1 MNTEYL
7 PVIEVAKMDSVVKAD
22 ELANVIA
29 SAIKSGY
36 VNPLEVLVRRKLIE
50 KAFEAAF
57 DEPDVKNIVANEL
70 ALHPKEKATVLGAE
84 ISMGSRTTMEYK
96 EDPRYAQIQADLKR
110 QEELVKAATKTGANI
125 VDDDGELLAS
135 PVPTKTS
142 SYFTVKLPK

>member
-1 MNTEYL
+1 MNTEHL

-57 DEPDVKNIVANEL
+57 DEPDVKTIVANEL
-70 ALHPKEKATVLGAE
+70 SLHPKEKAVVFGAE
-84 ISMGSRTTMEYK
+84 ISMGSRTTIEYK
-96 EDPRYAQIQADLKR
+96 EDPRYAEIQAELKR
-110 QEELVKAATKTGANI
+110 QEEIVKAATKTGTN
-125 VDDDGELLAS
+125 VVSPDGELLAA
-135 PVPTKTS
+135 PVSTKTS